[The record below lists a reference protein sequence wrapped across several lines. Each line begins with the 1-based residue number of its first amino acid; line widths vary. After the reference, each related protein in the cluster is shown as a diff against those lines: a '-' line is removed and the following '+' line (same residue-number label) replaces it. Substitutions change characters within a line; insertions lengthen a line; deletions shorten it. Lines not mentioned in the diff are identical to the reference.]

1 MRPIHPL
8 QQKLLNELRRLSGTD
23 EGYTY
28 RDLMKKI
35 GASST
40 SQVSHH
46 LTQLEQKGLL
56 KRDPDNSQD
65 FTLIDEAEDA
75 FSFLPLLALASCGKG
90 LENEQHVIE
99 RIPVRSSFIPT
110 QIKDTF
116 LILADGDSM
125 KPRINHKD
133 IVLVEKYSE
142 GKHNP
147 LGKVVVCE
155 ENSECKIKQY
165 SKSGG
170 DIVLVSFNEKYPP
183 YVVKNPDNFK
193 IHGIVRG
200 VLFASL

>member
-8 QQKLLNELRRLSGTD
+8 QQKLLDTLRRLSETD

-28 RDLMKKI
+28 RDLMKEI

-46 LTQLEQKGLL
+46 LAQLEQKGLL
-56 KRDPDNSQD
+56 KRDPDDPQN
-65 FTLIDEAEDA
+65 FIIINEAEDA
-75 FSFLPLLALASCGKG
+75 FSFLPLLALASCGYG
-90 LENEQHVIE
+90 LDNEQHVIE

-116 LILADGDSM
+116 LIRAEGDSM

-133 IVLVEKYSE
+133 IILVEKFVE

-155 ENSECKIKQY
+155 ENSECKVKQY
-165 SKSGG
+165 AKSDGNV
-170 DIVLVSFNEKYPP
+170 ILISFNEKYPP
-183 YVVKNPDNFK
+183 HFVKNMNEFK

-200 VLFASL
+200 VLFASI